1 VRNSD
6 TLTKDLIKYG
16 ALQAMRDVVVS
27 DPGPVRRKINKLMNS
42 IFITFKTATIRFYDI
57 FIYFLVVE
65 FISEE
70 DCPFFD
76 WKSMCLSGMQKGL
89 FGNEHSKTNSRNT
102 RSPKLGSLNFEVCI
116 ENTAETRESIVMRY

>member
-42 IFITFKTATIRFYDI
+42 IFITFKTATKY
-57 FIYFLVVE
+57 IYLFFGCRVCLRRGL
-65 FISEE
+65 
-70 DCPFFD
+70 PFFRLEIYVLIRNAEGSI
-76 WKSMCLSGMQKGL
+76 WK
-89 FGNEHSKTNSRNT
+89 
-102 RSPKLGSLNFEVCI
+102 
-116 ENTAETRESIVMRY
+116 